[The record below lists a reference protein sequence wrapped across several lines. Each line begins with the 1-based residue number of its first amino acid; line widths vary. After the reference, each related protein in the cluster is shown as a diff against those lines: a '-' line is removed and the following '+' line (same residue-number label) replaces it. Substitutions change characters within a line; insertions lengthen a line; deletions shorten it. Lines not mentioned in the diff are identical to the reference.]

1 MFDLGLRALPAHGLL
16 QEMGTSHGWQFWI
29 DRGGTF
35 TDVVAR
41 APNGELTARKLL
53 SNNPGHYR
61 DAAVA
66 GIRAVLGV
74 GADEPIPG
82 GSVSSVRMGT
92 TVATNALLERKGQP
106 VVLCVTHGFGD
117 ALQIGTQARPDIFA
131 RRIERPKLPYAKVI
145 EIDERISASGEVLV
159 PLDAVSAERMLRRA
173 AGDGFQSVAIVLMHG
188 YRYTEHERM
197 LADIARRS
205 GFSQVSVSHETVPLM
220 KLVSRGGTTVADAYL
235 SPVLDRYI
243 RELQREL
250 DRIPLAFMQSN
261 GGLASA
267 ARFRGKDAILS
278 GPAGG
283 VVGAAR
289 TAQAADFTRIIGF
302 DMGGTSTDV
311 SYFGGSLERVEEAE
325 VAGLHLATP
334 SLRIQ
339 TVAAGGGSI
348 LHFDGA
354 RYTVGPDSA
363 GAEPGPACYRNGGP
377 LTITDA
383 NLLLGRVQAAHF
395 PPVFGPNADL
405 PLDAAVTRQ
414 AFEELAVKV
423 GTTAESVA
431 EGFLEVA
438 VANMSA
444 AIKKISVQ
452 RGYDV
457 TTCALAG
464 FGAAA
469 GQLACRVAE
478 NLGMESI
485 LLHPLAGVLSAY
497 GMGLANL
504 SAIRQQPVGR
514 QLNDDDRE
522 PAAAELQAAGSA
534 AANEISADDPAAE
547 VELTRRLRVR
557 YEGTNTALQVPAG
570 TGAQVRQE
578 FETRHRR
585 LFGFLHEG
593 RALHIEAAEVE
604 ASTRTNPLPVSR
616 LPAEGTPP
624 VAIEHVAL
632 HDRGTRLRVPLYR
645 RSDLGA
651 GSLLGGPAILVE
663 PTATTVVDAGWRARM
678 LPDGQLLLERGS
690 PQQRRRREET
700 DVDPVLLE
708 VFNGLF
714 MSAAEQMGSVLRN
727 TAHSV
732 NIKERLDFSCAVFDQ
747 TGALVAN
754 APHIPVH
761 LGSMGEAVVAVR
773 DAYAGALRPGDAFLH
788 NAPYRG
794 GTHLPDLT
802 VVTPVFDRAGDQILF
817 FVASRAHHA
826 DIGGIT
832 PGSMP
837 ANSTNVCEEGIL
849 FDALPILSQGRLL
862 EEGLRRHLAAGRW
875 PARNPDQNLAD
886 LSAQLAASERGIQ
899 ELHAMI
905 EEFGLATVHAYMG
918 HVQRHAEEQVRRL
931 LTRLQPGRAEVQL
944 DDGALIRVQITV
956 NREQRTALI
965 DFSGT
970 SPQLAN
976 NFNAP
981 SAVAR
986 SAVLYV
992 LRVLIERQIPL
1003 NHGCLVPV
1011 EIRIP
1016 ERSLLAPSHPAAVAA
1031 GNVET
1036 SQAIVDVL
1044 FAALGVQAHSYGTVS
1059 NFTFGTQAFGY
1070 YETICGGGGAG
1081 PDHRGAD
1088 AVHCHMTNTRL
1099 TDPEVLEHRFPVQVE
1114 SFAIRRGS
1122 GGGGCYRGGDGAVRR
1137 IRFLAPMTAGI
1148 LSNRRRVPP
1157 RGLAGGG
1164 DGALGINSLRRR
1176 DGTVERLPGSASRE
1190 VRPGDV
1196 MVIETPGGGGFGRA

>member
-1 MFDLGLRALPAHGLL
+1 MS
-16 QEMGTSHGWQFWI
+16 TSHGWQFWI

-41 APNGELTARKLL
+41 APNGALTARKLL

-66 GIRAVLGV
+66 GIRAVLSLGPD
-74 GADEPIPG
+74 APIPG
-82 GSVSSVRMGT
+82 RSVSSVRMGT

-106 VVLCVTHGFGD
+106 VVLCVTRGFGD

-131 RRIERPKLPYAKVI
+131 RRIERPKLPYARVI

-173 AGDGFQSVAIVLMHG
+173 SGDGFQSIAIVLMHG
-188 YRYTEHERM
+188 YRYTGHERM
-197 LADIARRS
+197 LADIAHRA

-250 DRIPLAFMQSN
+250 DGIPLAFMQSN

-395 PPVFGPNADL
+395 PHVFGPDADL

-414 AFEELAVKV
+414 AFEELAIKV

-478 NLGMESI
+478 NLGMEAI

-514 QLNDDDRE
+514 QLDDDDPE
-522 PAAAELQAAGSA
+522 PAAAELKAASSA
-534 AANEISADDPAAE
+534 AANEISSDDPAAE

-570 TGAQVRQE
+570 TSARVRQD
-578 FETRHRR
+578 FETHHRR

-604 ASTRTNPLPVSR
+604 ASTRTSPLPVSR
-616 LPAEGTPP
+616 LAAEDTPP
-624 VAIEHVAL
+624 EPIERVVL
-632 HDRGTRLRVPLYR
+632 HDRGTRRRVPLYR

-651 GSLLGGPAILVE
+651 GGSLSGPAIIVE
-663 PTATTVVDAGWRARM
+663 PTATTVVDAGWRARV

-690 PQQRRRREET
+690 PQQRRRGETT
-700 DVDPVLLE
+700 DVNPVLLE

-732 NIKERLDFSCAVFDQ
+732 NIKERLDFSCAVFDRS
-747 TGALVAN
+747 GALVAN

-773 DAYAGALRPGDAFLH
+773 DACAGALRPGDAFLH

-802 VVTPVFDRAGDQILF
+802 VVTPVFDRAGDHILF

-862 EEGLRRHLAAGRW
+862 EEGLRRHLGAGRW

-931 LTRLQPGRAEVQL
+931 LTRLQPGAAEVQL
-944 DDGALIRVQITV
+944 DDGAVIRVQITV

-965 DFSGT
+965 DFAGT

-1099 TDPEVLEHRFPVQVE
+1099 TDPEVLENRFPVQLE
-1114 SFAIRRGS
+1114 SFAVRRGS
-1122 GGGGCYRGGDGAVRR
+1122 GGSGCYRGGDGTVRR

-1164 DGALGINSLRRR
+1164 DGALGINSLLRS

-1190 VRPGDV
+1190 VHPGDV

>member
-1 MFDLGLRALPAHGLL
+1 
-16 QEMGTSHGWQFWI
+16 MGTSLGWEFWI

-41 APNGELTARKLL
+41 APNGKLTARKLL
-53 SNNPGHYR
+53 SNNPAHYR

-74 GADEPIPG
+74 GADEPIPV

-131 RRIERPKLPYAKVI
+131 RRIERPKLPNAKVI

-173 AGDGFQSVAIVLMHG
+173 SGDGFRSVAIVLMHG

-289 TAQAADFTRIIGF
+289 TAQAADFARIIGF

-311 SYFGGSLERVEEAE
+311 SYFGGSFERVEEAE

-395 PPVFGPNADL
+395 PPVFGPDADL
-405 PLDAAVTRQ
+405 PLDVAVTRQ
-414 AFEELAVKV
+414 AFEELAIKV

-478 NLGMESI
+478 NLGMEAI

-514 QLNDDDRE
+514 QLNDDDPE
-522 PAAAELQAAGSA
+522 PATAELRAAGSA
-534 AANEISADDPAAE
+534 AANEISADDPSAE

-616 LPAEGTPP
+616 LSADDTPP
-624 VAIEHVAL
+624 VPIEHVAL

-651 GSLLGGPAILVE
+651 GSLLSGPAILVE
-663 PTATTVVDAGWRARM
+663 PTATTVVDAGWQAR
-678 LPDGQLLLERGS
+678 R
-690 PQQRRRREET
+690 
-700 DVDPVLLE
+700 
-708 VFNGLF
+708 
-714 MSAAEQMGSVLRN
+714 
-727 TAHSV
+727 
-732 NIKERLDFSCAVFDQ
+732 
-747 TGALVAN
+747 
-754 APHIPVH
+754 
-761 LGSMGEAVVAVR
+761 
-773 DAYAGALRPGDAFLH
+773 
-788 NAPYRG
+788 
-794 GTHLPDLT
+794 
-802 VVTPVFDRAGDQILF
+802 
-817 FVASRAHHA
+817 
-826 DIGGIT
+826 
-832 PGSMP
+832 
-837 ANSTNVCEEGIL
+837 
-849 FDALPILSQGRLL
+849 
-862 EEGLRRHLAAGRW
+862 
-875 PARNPDQNLAD
+875 
-886 LSAQLAASERGIQ
+886 
-899 ELHAMI
+899 
-905 EEFGLATVHAYMG
+905 
-918 HVQRHAEEQVRRL
+918 
-931 LTRLQPGRAEVQL
+931 
-944 DDGALIRVQITV
+944 
-956 NREQRTALI
+956 
-965 DFSGT
+965 
-970 SPQLAN
+970 
-976 NFNAP
+976 
-981 SAVAR
+981 
-986 SAVLYV
+986 
-992 LRVLIERQIPL
+992 
-1003 NHGCLVPV
+1003 
-1011 EIRIP
+1011 
-1016 ERSLLAPSHPAAVAA
+1016 AAVAGA
-1031 GNVET
+1031 
-1036 SQAIVDVL
+1036 Q
-1044 FAALGVQAHSYGTVS
+1044 
-1059 NFTFGTQAFGY
+1059 FTPT
-1070 YETICGGGGAG
+1070 
-1081 PDHRGAD
+1081 P
-1088 AVHCHMTNTRL
+1088 
-1099 TDPEVLEHRFPVQVE
+1099 
-1114 SFAIRRGS
+1114 
-1122 GGGGCYRGGDGAVRR
+1122 
-1137 IRFLAPMTAGI
+1137 APQERD
-1148 LSNRRRVPP
+1148 RRRP
-1157 RGLAGGG
+1157 
-1164 DGALGINSLRRR
+1164 
-1176 DGTVERLPGSASRE
+1176 SA
-1190 VRPGDV
+1190 
-1196 MVIETPGGGGFGRA
+1196 A

>member
-1 MFDLGLRALPAHGLL
+1 MVDSP
-16 QEMGTSHGWQFWI
+16 GWQFWI

-41 APNGELTARKLL
+41 APDGTLTARKLL
-53 SNNPGHYR
+53 SNSSGHYR

-66 GIRAVLGV
+66 GIRAVLGL
-74 GADEPIPG
+74 ATAEPIPA
-82 GSVSSVRMGT
+82 SAVASVRMGT
-92 TVATNALLERKGQP
+92 TVATNALLERKGEP
-106 VVLCVTHGFGD
+106 VLLCVTRGFAD

-131 RRIERPKLPYAKVI
+131 RRIERPALPYVKVI
-145 EIDERISASGEVLV
+145 EIDERVSAGGEVMV
-159 PLDAVSAERMLRRA
+159 PLDVAASERELRKAA
-173 AGDGFQSVAIVLMHG
+173 AGGLQSVAIVLMHG
-188 YRYTEHERM
+188 YRYTDHERA
-197 LADIARRS
+197 LADIARRA
-205 GFSQVSVSHETVPLM
+205 GFAQVSVSHETVPLL

-235 SPVLDRYI
+235 SPVLNRYI
-243 RELQREL
+243 RDLQREL
-250 DRIPLAFMQSN
+250 EGIPLSFMQSN

-267 ARFRGKDAILS
+267 ARFRGKDAVLS

-289 TAQAADFTRIIGF
+289 TAQAAGFTRIIGF

-311 SYFGGSLERVEEAE
+311 SYYGGTFERVEEAE

-348 LHFDGA
+348 LHFDGE
-354 RYTVGPDSA
+354 RFTVGPDSA
-363 GAEPGPACYRNGGP
+363 GAVPGPACYRNGGP

-383 NLLLGRVQAAHF
+383 NLLLGRVRAAHF
-395 PPVFGPNADL
+395 PHVFGPDADQ
-405 PLDAAVTRQ
+405 PLDTAVTRR
-414 AFEELAVKV
+414 AFEALAARV
-423 GTTAESVA
+423 GTTAEDVA
-431 EGFLEVA
+431 EGFLDVA

-478 NLGMESI
+478 DLDMEAV

-504 SAIRQQPVGR
+504 SAIHQQPVGR
-514 QLNDDDRE
+514 ELDPDDPD
-522 PAAAELQAAGSA
+522 PAAAELDTAERA
-534 AANEISADDPAAE
+534 AAAAISVDDPTAK
-547 VELTRRLRVR
+547 VGFTRRIRVR
-557 YEGTNTALQVPAG
+557 YDGTNTALLVPAG
-570 TGAQVRQE
+570 PGAVVRRD
-578 FETRHRR
+578 FETQHRR

-604 ASTRTNPLPVSR
+604 AATGTSPLPVSR
-616 LPAEGTPP
+616 PPAGRAPP
-624 VAIEHVAL
+624 EPLEHVAL
-632 HDRGTRLRVPLYR
+632 HDRGVRLHVPLYR
-645 RSDLGA
+645 RSDVGA
-651 GSLLGGPAILVE
+651 GVTLSGPAILVE
-663 PTATTVVDAGWRARM
+663 PTATTVIDPGWRARM
-678 LPDGQLLLERGS
+678 LDDGQLLLERGTGR
-690 PQQRRRREET
+690 PRRRVGRTEA
-700 DVDPVLLE
+700 DPVLLE

-747 TGALVAN
+747 AGALVAN

-761 LGSMGEAVVAVR
+761 LGSMGEAVLAVR
-773 DAYAGALRPGDAFLH
+773 EARAGALRPGDAFLH

-802 VVTPVFDRAGDQILF
+802 VVTPVFDRPGDRILF

-837 ANSTNVCEEGIL
+837 ATSTSVHEEGIL

-862 EEGLRRHLAAGRW
+862 EDELRRHLASGRW

-886 LSAQLAASERGIQ
+886 VSAQLAAGERGIQ

-905 EEFGLATVHAYMG
+905 EEFGLGTVHAYME
-918 HVQRHAEEQVRRL
+918 HVQRHAEEQVRYL
-931 LTRLQPGRAEVQL
+931 LTRLQPGSAEVEL
-944 DDGALIRVQITV
+944 DDGAVIRVRITV
-956 NREQRTALI
+956 DRAQRSAI
-965 DFSGT
+965 VDFSGT
-970 SPQLAN
+970 SRQLAN

-992 LRVLIERQIPL
+992 LRVLIERRIPL
-1003 NHGCLVPV
+1003 NHGCLIPV

-1016 ERSLLAPSHPAAVAA
+1016 ERSLLAPRHPAAVAA

-1059 NFTFGTQAFGY
+1059 NLTFGTDAFGY

-1081 PDHRGAD
+1081 PDHAGAD

-1099 TDPEVLEHRFPVQVE
+1099 TDPEVLENRFPVQLD
-1114 SFAIRRGS
+1114 SFAVRRGS
-1122 GGGGCYRGGDGAVRR
+1122 GGRGRHRGGDGTVRR
-1137 IRFLAPMTAGI
+1137 LRFLAPMTAGI

-1164 DGALGINSLRRR
+1164 DGALGANSLERH
-1176 DGTVERLPGSASRE
+1176 DGTVERLPGSASRQ
-1190 VRPGDV
+1190 VMPGDV
-1196 MVIETPGGGGFGRA
+1196 LVIETPGGGGFGHA

>member
-1 MFDLGLRALPAHGLL
+1 MVV
-16 QEMGTSHGWQFWI
+16 SHGWQFWI

-41 APNGELTARKLL
+41 APDGTLTARKLL
-53 SNNPGHYR
+53 SNSSGHYR

-66 GIRAVLGV
+66 GIRAVLGL
-74 GADEPIPG
+74 ATAEPIPA
-82 GSVSSVRMGT
+82 SAVTSVRMGT
-92 TVATNALLERKGQP
+92 TVATNALLERKGEP
-106 VVLCVTHGFGD
+106 VLLCVTRGFAD

-131 RRIERPKLPYAKVI
+131 RRIERPALPYVKVI
-145 EIDERISASGEVLV
+145 EIDERVSAGGEVLV
-159 PLDAVSAERMLRRA
+159 PLDVAASERELRKAA
-173 AGDGFQSVAIVLMHG
+173 AGGLQSVAIVLMHG
-188 YRYTEHERM
+188 YRYTDHERA
-197 LADIARRS
+197 LADIARRA
-205 GFSQVSVSHETVPLM
+205 GFAQVSASHETVPLL

-235 SPVLDRYI
+235 SPVLNRYI
-243 RELQREL
+243 RDLQREL
-250 DRIPLAFMQSN
+250 EGIPLSFMQSN

-267 ARFRGKDAILS
+267 ARFRGKDAVLS

-289 TAQAADFTRIIGF
+289 TAQAAGFTRIIGF

-311 SYFGGSLERVEEAE
+311 SYYGGTFERVEEAE

-348 LHFDGA
+348 LHFDGE
-354 RYTVGPDSA
+354 RFTVGPDSA
-363 GAEPGPACYRNGGP
+363 GAVPGPACYRNGGP

-383 NLLLGRVQAAHF
+383 NLLLGRVRAAHF
-395 PPVFGPNADL
+395 PHVFGPDADQ
-405 PLDAAVTRQ
+405 PLDTAVTRR
-414 AFEELAVKV
+414 AFEALAGRV
-423 GTTAESVA
+423 GTTAEDVA
-431 EGFLEVA
+431 EGFLDVA

-478 NLGMESI
+478 DLDMEAV

-504 SAIRQQPVGR
+504 SAIHQQPVGR
-514 QLNDDDRE
+514 ELDPDDPD
-522 PAAAELQAAGSA
+522 PAAAELDTAERA
-534 AANEISADDPAAE
+534 AAAAISVDDPTAK
-547 VELTRRLRVR
+547 VGFTRRIRVR
-557 YEGTNTALQVPAG
+557 YDGTNTALLVPAG
-570 TGAQVRQE
+570 PGAVVRRD
-578 FETRHRR
+578 FETQHRR

-604 ASTRTNPLPVSR
+604 AATGTGPVPVSR
-616 LPAEGTPP
+616 PPADRAPP
-624 VAIEHVAL
+624 EPLEHVAL
-632 HDRGTRLRVPLYR
+632 HDRGVRLHVPLYR
-645 RSDLGA
+645 RSDVGA
-651 GSLLGGPAILVE
+651 GVTLSGPAILVE
-663 PTATTVVDAGWRARM
+663 PTATTVIDPGWRARM
-678 LPDGQLLLERGS
+678 LDDGQLLLERGTGR
-690 PQQRRRREET
+690 PRRRVGRTEA
-700 DVDPVLLE
+700 DPVLLE

-747 TGALVAN
+747 AGALVAN

-761 LGSMGEAVVAVR
+761 LGSMGEAVLAVR
-773 DAYAGALRPGDAFLH
+773 EARAGALRPGDAFLH

-802 VVTPVFDRAGDQILF
+802 VVTPVFDRPGDRILF

-837 ANSTNVCEEGIL
+837 ATSTSVHEEGIL

-862 EEGLRRHLAAGRW
+862 EDELRRHLGSGRW

-886 LSAQLAASERGIQ
+886 VSAQLAAGERGIQ

-905 EEFGLATVHAYMG
+905 EEFGLGTVHAYME
-918 HVQRHAEEQVRRL
+918 HVQRHAEEQVRHL
-931 LTRLQPGRAEVQL
+931 LTRLQPGSAEVEL
-944 DDGALIRVQITV
+944 DDGAVIRVQITV
-956 NREQRTALI
+956 DRAQRSAVV

-970 SPQLAN
+970 SRQLAN

-992 LRVLIERQIPL
+992 LRVLIERRIPL
-1003 NHGCLVPV
+1003 NHGCLIPV

-1016 ERSLLAPSHPAAVAA
+1016 ERSLLAPRHPAAVAA

-1059 NFTFGTQAFGY
+1059 NLTFGTDAFGY

-1081 PDHRGAD
+1081 PDHAGAD

-1099 TDPEVLEHRFPVQVE
+1099 TDPEVLENRFPVQLD
-1114 SFAIRRGS
+1114 SFAVRRGS
-1122 GGGGCYRGGDGAVRR
+1122 GGRGRHRGGDGTVRR
-1137 IRFLAPMTAGI
+1137 LRFLAPMTAGI

-1164 DGALGINSLRRR
+1164 DGALGANSLERH
-1176 DGTVERLPGSASRE
+1176 DGTVERLPGSASRQ
-1190 VRPGDV
+1190 VMPGDV
-1196 MVIETPGGGGFGRA
+1196 LVIETPGGGGFGHA

>member
-1 MFDLGLRALPAHGLL
+1 MFDLGLRALPAHGFL

-35 TDVVAR
+35 TDVVAL
-41 APNGELTARKLL
+41 APNGKLTARKLL

-74 GADEPIPG
+74 GAGEPIPG

-173 AGDGFQSVAIVLMHG
+173 ADDGFQSVAIVLMHG

-311 SYFGGSLERVEEAE
+311 SYFGGNLERVEEAE

-354 RYTVGPDSA
+354 RYMVGPDSA

-377 LTITDA
+377 LTVTDA

-395 PPVFGPNADL
+395 PPVFGPDADL

-478 NLGMESI
+478 NLGMEAI

-514 QLNDDDRE
+514 QLNDDDPE
-522 PAAAELQAAGSA
+522 PAVAELQAAGSG

-604 ASTRTNPLPVSR
+604 ASTRTNPLPASR
-616 LPAEGTPP
+616 LSAEDTPP
-624 VAIEHVAL
+624 VPIEHVAL
-632 HDRGTRLRVPLYR
+632 HDRGTHLRVPLYR

-651 GSLLGGPAILVE
+651 GSLLSGPAILVE

-690 PQQRRRREET
+690 TKQRRRREET

-862 EEGLRRHLAAGRW
+862 E
-875 PARNPDQNLAD
+875 
-886 LSAQLAASERGIQ
+886 
-899 ELHAMI
+899 
-905 EEFGLATVHAYMG
+905 
-918 HVQRHAEEQVRRL
+918 
-931 LTRLQPGRAEVQL
+931 
-944 DDGALIRVQITV
+944 
-956 NREQRTALI
+956 
-965 DFSGT
+965 
-970 SPQLAN
+970 
-976 NFNAP
+976 
-981 SAVAR
+981 
-986 SAVLYV
+986 
-992 LRVLIERQIPL
+992 
-1003 NHGCLVPV
+1003 
-1011 EIRIP
+1011 
-1016 ERSLLAPSHPAAVAA
+1016 
-1031 GNVET
+1031 
-1036 SQAIVDVL
+1036 
-1044 FAALGVQAHSYGTVS
+1044 
-1059 NFTFGTQAFGY
+1059 
-1070 YETICGGGGAG
+1070 
-1081 PDHRGAD
+1081 
-1088 AVHCHMTNTRL
+1088 
-1099 TDPEVLEHRFPVQVE
+1099 
-1114 SFAIRRGS
+1114 
-1122 GGGGCYRGGDGAVRR
+1122 
-1137 IRFLAPMTAGI
+1137 
-1148 LSNRRRVPP
+1148 
-1157 RGLAGGG
+1157 
-1164 DGALGINSLRRR
+1164 
-1176 DGTVERLPGSASRE
+1176 
-1190 VRPGDV
+1190 
-1196 MVIETPGGGGFGRA
+1196 